1 MSKTIAALLWLL
13 VMCISLAII
22 ISPLAA
28 VISFFAVSVT
38 FYLFGEKNKQRE
50 TKDSI
55 NTPKNE

>member
-1 MSKTIAALLWLL
+1 MSKTIAALLWPL

-38 FYLFGEKNKQRE
+38 FYLFGEKINKEKQR
-50 TKDSI
+50 I
-55 NTPKNE
+55 Q